1 MRRRKRSLQGMAYV
15 FVLLAAVIVL
25 FRWFTTQNSRRMIE
39 RNKNYAA
46 DSARMTADKVD
57 EKLNNARS
65 LITAYAYFLEESLQ
79 DPVVSSEMLKKIEDN
94 SSHLFNAL
102 IYTDAEG
109 KDYSSDGRV
118 ADVTDR
124 DFYQNGIQGKSGMDI
139 IFDPYLFDEPMAC
152 FYAPVYYYGEI
163 IGVLRGAFLAE
174 ENLKEML
181 KTTYFGEEAWVYL
194 CMPDGSVIASSDDR
208 EYQGDVLDILME
220 ENVIDRKAAEDARKV
235 FMENGEGA
243 FVCDDECRTDNICV
257 VYLPESEYVLVQ
269 TFPKTVTQAMI
280 DDENLVGIQLETCLI
295 IMFAVYIVALF
306 FRSRREQKLLKQENQ
321 EMGYIIQGINTLF
334 PRFVMVDFEKDTYFY
349 LAGSRPEDSNM
360 ASRGAYRD
368 FYEYLYAALTEE
380 NERQEFAEFM
390 DRESMIQ
397 ALMRHE
403 DLRYECQ
410 VLKDGRTGW
419 EHINV
424 VCLER
429 KEGRAV
435 RVLFS
440 RQNITEV
447 KEKELFIQ
455 AEMSLANRKERQY
468 RIAIT
473 SNALCTFD
481 FNLTRDLVEHDIIRT
496 INGNRI
502 SMLKKAGLEAPCKA
516 SECFACWRKFV
527 LPESLENYDT
537 MTNQEY
543 LKERFARGEGEVDVE
558 YWEQDP
564 TGAQICVRQS
574 FLMVQDDDTGDIM
587 VMVVTKDITES
598 EKKQREQTQALQ
610 DALMQAQHANRAK
623 TTFLSNMSHDIRT
636 PMNAIIGFATI
647 ALSHIN
653 SKEQVH
659 DSLQKVLSSSNHLLS
674 LINDILDMSR
684 IESGKVQIKEQECN
698 ISEMM
703 HNLVNIIQP

>member
-574 FLMVQDDDTGDIM
+574 FLMVQDDDTDP
-587 VMVVTKDITES
+587 
-598 EKKQREQTQALQ
+598 QT
-610 DALMQAQHANRAK
+610 
-623 TTFLSNMSHDIRT
+623 
-636 PMNAIIGFATI
+636 AICA
-647 ALSHIN
+647 
-653 SKEQVH
+653 
-659 DSLQKVLSSSNHLLS
+659 
-674 LINDILDMSR
+674 
-684 IESGKVQIKEQECN
+684 
-698 ISEMM
+698 
-703 HNLVNIIQP
+703 

>member
-109 KDYSSDGRV
+109 KDHSSDGRV

-306 FRSRREQKLLKQENQ
+306 F
-321 EMGYIIQGINTLF
+321 
-334 PRFVMVDFEKDTYFY
+334 
-349 LAGSRPEDSNM
+349 
-360 ASRGAYRD
+360 
-368 FYEYLYAALTEE
+368 
-380 NERQEFAEFM
+380 
-390 DRESMIQ
+390 
-397 ALMRHE
+397 
-403 DLRYECQ
+403 
-410 VLKDGRTGW
+410 
-419 EHINV
+419 
-424 VCLER
+424 
-429 KEGRAV
+429 
-435 RVLFS
+435 
-440 RQNITEV
+440 
-447 KEKELFIQ
+447 
-455 AEMSLANRKERQY
+455 
-468 RIAIT
+468 
-473 SNALCTFD
+473 
-481 FNLTRDLVEHDIIRT
+481 
-496 INGNRI
+496 
-502 SMLKKAGLEAPCKA
+502 
-516 SECFACWRKFV
+516 
-527 LPESLENYDT
+527 
-537 MTNQEY
+537 
-543 LKERFARGEGEVDVE
+543 
-558 YWEQDP
+558 
-564 TGAQICVRQS
+564 
-574 FLMVQDDDTGDIM
+574 
-587 VMVVTKDITES
+587 
-598 EKKQREQTQALQ
+598 
-610 DALMQAQHANRAK
+610 
-623 TTFLSNMSHDIRT
+623 
-636 PMNAIIGFATI
+636 
-647 ALSHIN
+647 
-653 SKEQVH
+653 
-659 DSLQKVLSSSNHLLS
+659 LS
-674 LINDILDMSR
+674 LIHI
-684 IESGKVQIKEQECN
+684 
-698 ISEMM
+698 
-703 HNLVNIIQP
+703 